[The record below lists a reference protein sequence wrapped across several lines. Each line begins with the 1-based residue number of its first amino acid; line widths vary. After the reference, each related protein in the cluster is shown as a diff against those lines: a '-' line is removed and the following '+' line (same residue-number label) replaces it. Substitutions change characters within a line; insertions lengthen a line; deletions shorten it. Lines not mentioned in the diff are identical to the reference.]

1 VKGLEEEYSSFVAFL
16 LCMFTV
22 GSFIYLLTMPLAVI
36 IICYAAMTAAMYKI
50 CYGTYMSLN
59 IQNADFNVY
68 VAAFMCAA
76 EERIN
81 GTTKANWYCVFFVL
95 LVYVGLFLC
104 LVAFSTN
111 YNSSSVHNY
120 VCNNIQ
126 RLL

>member
-76 EERIN
+76 
-81 GTTKANWYCVFFVL
+81 AWPLYF
-95 LVYVGLFLC
+95 LFGACMFL
-104 LVAFSTN
+104 
-111 YNSSSVHNY
+111 
-120 VCNNIQ
+120 Q
-126 RLL
+126 RALRKE